1 MEEKTNLSH
10 SIILEERKKLSVGGV
25 EDVVAFDD
33 ENIILE
39 TVKGRLIIKGDNMH
53 ITQFDTKT
61 GDLWATGD
69 FSAFGYTTEQK
80 ANGFFARVFK

>member
-33 ENIILE
+33 ESIILN
-39 TVKGRLIIKGDNMH
+39 TVKGRLIIKGENMH

-61 GDLWATGD
+61 GDLWALGD
-69 FSAFGYTTEQK
+69 FAAFGYSTQEKT
-80 ANGFFARVFK
+80 NGFFARVFK